1 MENTFTYAYFMGD
14 EKKSIALD
22 FGSSNPHKGE
32 KHSFMIHEDN
42 PALPEPNWMYNA
54 FHTLKELV
62 GKKFESLNAFVVA
75 LEGVGFK
82 KAADIGYYEF

>member
-1 MENTFTYAYFMGD
+1 MNIFTYAYFMGD

-32 KHSFMIHEDN
+32 KHSFMIHDGN

-54 FHTLKELV
+54 FPTLKELV
-62 GKKFESLNAFVVA
+62 GKRFESLSDFVKA
-75 LEGVGFK
+75 IEAVGFERK
-82 KAADIGYYEF
+82 TDIGYYEF